1 MQFLLLIRK
10 VIGSEQIEQQKRQLV
25 AIIMMPKSLWL
36 FVLRMVLDQS
46 EFLSS

>member
-25 AIIMMPKSLWL
+25 AIVMMPKSLWL
-36 FVLRMVLDQS
+36 FELRMVLDQS